1 MKNFNRK
8 ICASAL
14 CATLLLLSH
23 SRSACAWG
31 GVLGWIYEAG
41 VSITS
46 SVSSEGGLVFA
57 GDINGKLHAVY
68 VASGQAAWV
77 YDGTNSI
84 IGAPAVSGGSVVIV
98 QADGTIT
105 ALRTTDGAAL
115 WKHLPANDSGSET
128 TSDGVAIGGGKVF
141 FVRGDG
147 KLLALSLENGREL
160 WAYKSEGDL
169 RSAPLFAD
177 GLVWL
182 GEQNGKFSVLDP
194 NSGKRLWGG
203 GAGGAIN
210 TPSVSD
216 GEVYYSSWDGSV
228 QRIQI
233 KGVIPKWR
241 ANIGEPATTA
251 PSVYGDTIIVGSANG
266 KVVAFK
272 KADGSVKWSFDTKGG
287 AVPGA
292 TIIADG
298 LVFVG
303 GGNGTLFILDAASG
317 TLKSTF
323 QTGGEIRAR
332 GAFAGGILFLG
343 SADGNVYAI
352 R

>member
-1 MKNFNRK
+1 
-8 ICASAL
+8 
-14 CATLLLLSH
+14 
-23 SRSACAWG
+23 
-31 GVLGWIYEAG
+31 
-41 VSITS
+41 
-46 SVSSEGGLVFA
+46 LVFA
-57 GDINGKLHAVY
+57 GDINGRLHAVY

-77 YDGTNSI
+77 YEGVSSV
-84 IGAPAVSGGSVVIV
+84 IGAPAVSGGSVVMV

-105 ALRTTDGAAL
+105 ALRTTDGALL
-115 WKHLPANDSGSET
+115 WKRSPSSDGGSET
-128 TSDGVAIGGGKVF
+128 TSDGAAVGDGKVF
-141 FVRGDG
+141 YVRGDG
-147 KLLALSLENGREL
+147 TLLTLSLENGKEL

-182 GEQNGKFSVLDP
+182 GEQNGKFSVIDP

-216 GEVYYSSWDGSV
+216 GDVYYSSWDGSV
-228 QRIQI
+228 QRVRV
-233 KGVIPKWR
+233 KGVIPQWK
-241 ANIGEPATTA
+241 ANIGEPAATA

-266 KVVAFK
+266 KAIAFA
-272 KADGSVKWSFDTKGG
+272 KADGHVKWSFDTGGG
-287 AVPGA
+287 AVSGA
-292 TIIADG
+292 PIPADG

-303 GGNGTLFILDAASG
+303 GGNGMLSILDAASG
-317 TLKSTF
+317 TLRSTF

-332 GAFAGGILFLG
+332 GAFADGVLFLG